1 MLISIITLN
10 YKKKELTLSCLKS
23 LYDQFRDEFEKNLME
38 VIVVDNASGKE
49 ADEIKKE
56 VESKK
61 YKNSKVIENDQN
73 YGFGKGCNIGA
84 KGAEGEYLLFLNNDT
99 VVKDK
104 SLLEMVN
111 YLNKNQKVSI
121 LGGQL
126 KNMDESLQISSGS
139 FYNLFSVTMLLA
151 GLQRLG
157 MVDKS
162 PREIKKVD
170 WVKGGLFM
178 IRRDVFEKLNGFDEN
193 IFMYTEDMELCFRAK
208 QKGFLT
214 YFYPFTNVLHEEHG
228 STNRTFAIVNIY
240 KNLLYFYKKHK
251 SYPEYLILKVL
262 LFTKAY
268 VLILVGI
275 LLNNNYL
282 KDTYKQAVKG
292 I

>member
-23 LYDQFRDEFEKNLME
+23 LYDQFRDELEKNLME

-111 YLNKNQKVSI
+111 YLNKNQEVSI

-126 KNMDESLQISSGS
+126 KNMDESLQVSSGS
-139 FYNLFSVTMLLA
+139 FYNLFSATMLLA